1 MKVKN
6 IKIGVRSLDTAF
18 EEWAQTF
25 EKVRRGRRIDKSRG
39 VYFTSLEAI
48 RKVLT
53 EKRLELLHII
63 KEQQPDSVY
72 ELSKIVKR
80 DLKNINSDLELLRD
94 IGLVSMSKARK
105 GRERVIPRVNYD
117 KIQLEI
123 GV

>member
-1 MKVKN
+1 MKIRN
-6 IKIGVRSLDTAF
+6 IKMGVRSLDMAF
-18 EEWAQTF
+18 QEWAETF
-25 EKVRRGRRIDKSRG
+25 EKVRRGKKVDKSRG
-39 VYFTSLEAI
+39 IYFTSLEAM

-53 EKRLELLHII
+53 EKRLELLHAI

-80 DLKNINSDLELLRD
+80 DIKNVNGDLELLKN
-94 IGLVSMSKARK
+94 IGLVSITKARQ
-105 GRERVIPRVNYD
+105 GRGRVTPRVNYD

>member
-6 IKIGVRSLDTAF
+6 IKLGMRTVDSAF
-18 EEWAQTF
+18 KDWAETF
-25 EKVRRGRRIDKSRG
+25 EKVRKGKKVDRRRG
-39 VYFTSLEAI
+39 VYFTGLEAI

-63 KEQQPDSVY
+63 KEQEPDSVY

-80 DLKNINSDLELLRD
+80 DIKNVNDDLLVLKD
-94 IGLVSMSKARK
+94 IGLVSVFKARK
-105 GRERVIPRVNYD
+105 GRERSIPRVNYD

>member
-1 MKVKN
+1 MKN

-25 EKVRRGRRIDKSRG
+25 EKVRRGKKIDKRRG
-39 VYFTSLEAI
+39 VYFTSLEAM

-63 KEQQPDSVY
+63 KDQQPDSVY

>member
-6 IKIGVRSLDTAF
+6 IKLGVRSLDTAF
-18 EEWAQTF
+18 AEWAETF
-25 EKVRRGRRIDKSRG
+25 EKVRIGKKFDKSRG

-53 EKRLELLHII
+53 EKRLQLLHVI
-63 KEQQPDSVY
+63 KEQEPDSVY
-72 ELSKIVKR
+72 NLSKIVKR
-80 DLKNINSDLELLRD
+80 NIKNVNDDLQLLKD
-94 IGLVSMSKARK
+94 IGLVSITKARK

>member
-6 IKIGVRSLDTAF
+6 IKLGIRAVDTAF
-18 EEWAQTF
+18 ENWAETF
-25 EKVRRGRRIDKSRG
+25 EKVRKGKRVDRRRG
-39 VYFTSLEAI
+39 VYFAGLEAM

-63 KEQQPDSVY
+63 KEQEPDSIY

-80 DLKNINSDLELLRD
+80 DIKNVNDDLLVLKD
-94 IGLVSMSKARK
+94 IGLVSVSKARK
-105 GRERVIPRVNYD
+105 GRKRIIPRVNYD

-123 GV
+123 GI

>member
-1 MKVKN
+1 VKVKN

-25 EKVRRGRRIDKSRG
+25 EKVRRGKKIDKRRG
-39 VYFTSLEAI
+39 VYFTSLEAM

>member
-6 IKIGVRSLDTAF
+6 LKLGIRTADSAF
-18 EEWAQTF
+18 KDWTETF
-25 EKVRRGRRIDKSRG
+25 ENVRKGKKVDRRRG
-39 VYFTSLEAI
+39 VYFTGLDAM

-63 KEQQPDSVY
+63 KEQEPDSVY

-80 DLKNINSDLELLRD
+80 DLKNVNDDLLVLKD
-94 IGLVSMSKARK
+94 IGLVSVFKARK
-105 GRERVIPRVNYD
+105 GRERSIPRVNYD

>member
-6 IKIGVRSLDTAF
+6 IKLGVRSLDTAF
-18 EEWAQTF
+18 AEWAETF
-25 EKVRRGRRIDKSRG
+25 EKVRIGKNFDKSRG

-53 EKRLELLHII
+53 EKRLQLLHVI
-63 KEQQPDSVY
+63 KEQEPDSVY
-72 ELSKIVKR
+72 NLSKIVKR
-80 DLKNINSDLELLRD
+80 DIKNVKGDLQLLKD
-94 IGLVSMSKARK
+94 IGLVSITKARK

>member
-1 MKVKN
+1 VKVKN

>member
-25 EKVRRGRRIDKSRG
+25 EKVRRGKKIDKRRG
-39 VYFTSLEAI
+39 VYFTSLEAM

-80 DLKNINSDLELLRD
+80 DLKNINSDLDLLRD
-94 IGLVSMSKARK
+94 IGLVSMSRARK
-105 GRERVIPRVNYD
+105 GRERIIPRVNYD

>member
-6 IKIGVRSLDTAF
+6 IKLGVRSLDTAI
-18 EEWAQTF
+18 EDWAVTF
-25 EKVRRGRRIDKSRG
+25 EKARKGQKVARSQGI
-39 VYFTSLEAI
+39 YFTSLEAM
-48 RKVLT
+48 RKILT
-53 EKRLELLHII
+53 EKRLEVLRAI
-63 KEQQPDSVY
+63 KEKEPESIY

-80 DLKNINSDLELLRD
+80 DIKNVNEDLELLKS
-94 IGLVSMSKARK
+94 IGLVSMSRARK

>member
-1 MKVKN
+1 VKVKN

-25 EKVRRGRRIDKSRG
+25 EKVRRGKKIDKRRG
-39 VYFTSLEAI
+39 VYFTSLEAM

-80 DLKNINSDLELLRD
+80 DLKNINSDLDLLRD
-94 IGLVSMSKARK
+94 IGLVSMSRARK
-105 GRERVIPRVNYD
+105 GRERIIPRVNYD

>member
-1 MKVKN
+1 VKVKN
-6 IKIGVRSLDTAF
+6 IKLGMRTVDSAF
-18 EEWAQTF
+18 KDWAETF
-25 EKVRRGRRIDKSRG
+25 EKVRKGKKVDRRRG
-39 VYFTSLEAI
+39 VYFTGLEAI

-63 KEQQPDSVY
+63 KEQEPDSVY

-80 DLKNINSDLELLRD
+80 DIKNVNDDLLVLKD
-94 IGLVSMSKARK
+94 IGLVSVFKARK
-105 GRERVIPRVNYD
+105 GRERSIPRVNYD